1 MMDSKP
7 LIDEKHRGSTYD
19 ENEELK
25 ESHFSCGS
33 PDSMGRFKTSPESQF
48 KSLYSFQTF
57 KWLIFQAQA
66 QQITVEEL

>member
-25 ESHFSCGS
+25 ESHFGCGS
-33 PDSMGRFKTSPESQF
+33 PDSMGHFKTSPEN
-48 KSLYSFQTF
+48 
-57 KWLIFQAQA
+57 
-66 QQITVEEL
+66 